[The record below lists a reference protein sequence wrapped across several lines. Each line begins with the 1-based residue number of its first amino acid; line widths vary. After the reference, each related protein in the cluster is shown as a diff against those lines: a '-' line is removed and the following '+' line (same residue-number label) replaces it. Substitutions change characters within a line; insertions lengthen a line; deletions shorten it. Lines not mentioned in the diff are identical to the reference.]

1 MKSLVI
7 AAIAMVMVSTFAACN
22 GTAKKTTDA
31 DSTDTVCVDSLD
43 SVQCDTVLCDSVV
56 Q

>member
-1 MKSLVI
+1 MKGLVI
-7 AAIAMVMVSTFAACN
+7 AAIAMVMASSFVACN
-22 GTAKKTTDA
+22 GTAKKTTEV
-31 DSTDTVCVDSLD
+31 DSVDTVQVDTLD